1 MDNKNDDLL
10 LPDNEAWL
18 NELLGRAP
26 VEKELGPDEQ
36 AVSSA
41 KLIHPDDLELEKI
54 MQEILA
60 ESKAEVAAEDFG
72 ATLKFNP
79 EELQATAER
88 QGAVRETEW
97 QGVVRKAEP
106 VEENLEATVKFTPEE
121 LQMEVAQQIAE
132 PEEPEV
138 VEEIQEPEV
147 LTGWKKIK
155 AVIKKYGLGQLIT
168 TVIWLVL
175 IVAIGSTL
183 GRTLWVCAVD
193 LLAFGKEP
201 IEATVTVEAD
211 DSLTDISNKLGAAGL
226 IDNPS
231 LFRLFAELT
240 GKDENISTGS
250 FTFSDD
256 RIYDYNAII
265 KAMTYYGPAR
275 DEVQIM
281 FPEGY
286 TCAQIFELLEENGV
300 CTVKELEDY
309 AANGELSDYWFLEGV
324 PRGHKYSLEGYLAP
338 DTYRFYTNDEPK
350 RVLEKFLDEFDD
362 RFNDDLRQK
371 YISLNQYLSQKMA
384 KNGYGSEYIASHQ
397 LTVHEVVIMASIIE
411 KETANNLESYSIASV
426 FYNRLTNLGS
436 YPYLGSDAT
445 IVYAEKYYNKG
456 EINSAEDRKKN
467 PYNTYTNVGLT
478 PGPIANPGLNSLG
491 AALSPKDTS
500 YYYFIYDKSIGE
512 HRFSKTLAEHE
523 RWAAKLGLS

>member
-1 MDNKNDDLL
+1 MDKNNDIFE

-18 NELLGRAP
+18 NELLGRTP
-26 VEKELGPDEQ
+26 DTKELGPDEL
-36 AVSSA
+36 AVHSA
-41 KLIHPDDLELEKI
+41 GLTHPEDLEFEKI
-54 MQEILA
+54 MQEALA
-60 ESKAEVAAEDFG
+60 EREAEDASSVEDMG
-72 ATLKFNP
+72 ATQKFSQ
-79 EELQATAER
+79 EELQ
-88 QGAVRETEW
+88 Q
-97 QGVVRKAEP
+97 
-106 VEENLEATVKFTPEE
+106 
-121 LQMEVAQQIAE
+121 EVAQQIAE
-132 PEEPEV
+132 PEEAPAEEEKTPEV
-138 VEEIQEPEV
+138 VD
-147 LTGWKKIK
+147 KK
-155 AVIKKYGLGQLIT
+155 KKTKSRILGAAQLLG
-168 TVIWLVL
+168 TVAWLL
-175 IVAIGSTL
+175 AIVVVGSAL
-183 GRTLWVCAVD
+183 GKLLWVCAAD

-201 IEATVTVEAD
+201 MAVTVTVEEG
-211 DSLTDISNKLGAAGL
+211 DSLTDISNKLSSAGL
-226 IDNPS
+226 VDQPA
-231 LFRLFAELT
+231 LFRLFAKLT
-240 GKDENISTGS
+240 GKDARISTGS
-250 FTFSDD
+250 FSFTDD

-286 TCAQIFELLEENGV
+286 SCAQIFELLAENSV
-300 CTVKELEDY
+300 CTVEELEDY

-324 PRGHKYSLEGYLAP
+324 SRGHKYCLEGYLAP

-384 KNGYGSEYIASHQ
+384 KNGYGSDYIASHQ
-397 LTVHEVVIMASIIE
+397 LSVHEVVIMASIIE

-456 EINSAEDRKKN
+456 QINNKQDRDEN
-467 PYNTYTNVGLT
+467 PYNTYTHIGL
-478 PGPIANPGLNSLG
+478 PAGPIANPGLNSLG

-523 RWAAKLGLS
+523 RLAAELGLS